1 MERFVFVAAV
11 TIAII
16 WGAVAMFGHGRFI
29 HFSGGDWDMDAD
41 ARISPLV
48 QVAPGNMAAQTYVAD
63 HLDLD
68 DIAATVVITTE
79 DRADY
84 VIEIAN
90 PAGRAPM
97 PEVRLEGGELTIDGQ
112 LSRRIERCTEGGVE
126 LRDYGS
132 ISAEELPRITIRAPR
147 TLNVDHDGAG
157 SLEIGPTQALNID
170 FSSCGTGTL
179 GDVAGELN
187 VDLAG
192 SGRINAGAAQ
202 TLNADVAGSGEL
214 AVGAVAQGASVDIA
228 GSGAVRIASLNGDLS
243 TDGAGSGN
251 LSVQGGAINQASV
264 DLAGSGDVDIGATVR
279 SLNVSI
285 VGSGSVAITAEVGDV
300 EADIAGSGDVT
311 ARAITGTVRKEV
323 WGSGDVR
330 VGG

>member
-29 HFSGGDWDMDAD
+29 HFSGGDWDIDAD
-41 ARISPLV
+41 ARMAPLV
-48 QVAPGNMAAQTYVAD
+48 EVAPGSLAAQTYVGSELD
-63 HLDLD
+63 FEHL
-68 DIAATVVITTE
+68 AANVVITPE

-90 PAGRAPM
+90 PAGRVPM
-97 PEVRLEGGELTIDGQ
+97 PQITVQGGRITIDGQ
-112 LSRRIERCTEGGVE
+112 LSRRIEHCTDGGAE

-132 ISAEELPRITIRAPR
+132 VSAEDLPLITVRAPR
-147 TLNVDHDGAG
+147 TLEVDRSGAG
-157 SLEIGPTQALNID
+157 SIEIGPAQSLELD
-170 FSSCGTGTL
+170 FSSCGRGTI
-179 GDVAGELN
+179 GDVAGPLN
-187 VDLAG
+187 IDLAG
-192 SGRINAGAAQ
+192 SGHISAGAAQ

-214 AVGAVAQGASVDIA
+214 AVGAVAQGANIDIA

-243 TDGAGSGN
+243 SDGAGSGN
-251 LSVQGGAINQASV
+251 LSVDGGAINLANI
-264 DLAGSGDVDIGATVR
+264 DLAGSGDVDIAASVR
-279 SLNVSI
+279 SLNASI
-285 VGSGSVAITAEVGDV
+285 VGSGSVDVAGEVGDI
-300 EADIAGSGDVT
+300 EADIAGSGNISARSVT
-311 ARAITGTVRKEV
+311 GAIRKEV